1 MYCLSINL
9 QAFSFACTDS
19 LNLFLDLAK
28 IFRGYFVCEQ
38 RVRGYCSDLLLTF
51 SYEELLLDFQII

>member
-28 IFRGYFVCEQ
+28 FLEDILCVSRE
-38 RVRGYCSDLLLTF
+38 
-51 SYEELLLDFQII
+51 